1 MSFNVT
7 LQTNSSEKNQ
17 ITKDLTTIATLTGVL
32 REECSLIDPAILIEA
47 DIADLA
53 TVNYFTIGSFNRS
66 YFLTSLESVRSGLVL
81 VTGHVD
87 VLSTYADEIK
97 AQTAIVRRQEGSDV
111 YNLYLNDG
119 SLKCYQNPYVLT
131 EVFPNGF
138 TNPSFVLAVAGA

>member
-1 MSFNVT
+1 MSFNVVA
-7 LQTNSSEKNQ
+7 QTNTSEKNRIDKS
-17 ITKDLTTIATLTGVL
+17 ITDVATLSGVL

-53 TVNYFTIGSFNRS
+53 GVNYFTIDDFGRS

-81 VTGHVD
+81 MTGHVD
-87 VLSTYADEIK
+87 VLSTYATEIK
-97 AQTAIVRRQEGSDV
+97 AQTAIVRRQEGGEV

-131 EVFPNGF
+131 EPFPSGF
-138 TNPSFVLAVAGA
+138 TSPSFVLAVAGA